1 MGLKEQVLETLEQN
15 KGRYISGAD
24 LAARLFVS
32 RNTVWK
38 AVRALAA
45 DGHRISAVTNKGYCL
60 DACSDV
66 LSKASVDKFL
76 GAAADTF
83 DVEVHKKLDST
94 NTAVKERAAA
104 GEKEGKVIVAE
115 TQTGG
120 KGRLGR
126 SFYSPAGSGVYF
138 SLLLRPDLG
147 AQDAVLITTA
157 AATATAQAI
166 EFVTGVE
173 ASVKWVN
180 DIYCRGK
187 KVCGILTE
195 GSFDME
201 SGGLEYAVLG
211 IGINVIPPE
220 AGFPDEL
227 AAVAGTVLDGPAQ
240 DSDVRSRLIAETL
253 KRFWSFYQNLSEKTF
268 LVNYRER
275 SFVVGRDVDVITGGT
290 VRRARAL
297 AIDDDCRLLVRYE
310 IGKIEALS
318 SGEVSVRP
326 AKGGKR

>member
-1 MGLKEQVLETLEQN
+1 MEALEQN

-60 DACSDV
+60 ETSSDV
-66 LSKASVDKFL
+66 LSKASVLKYL
-76 GAAADTF
+76 GPGASAF
-83 DVEVHKKLDST
+83 DVEVHKKLGST
-94 NTAVKERAAA
+94 NTAVKERAVA

-138 SLLLRPDLG
+138 SLLLRPNLG

-157 AATATAQAI
+157 AATAAAQAI
-166 EFVTGVE
+166 ECVTGVE

-211 IGINVIPPE
+211 IGINVTPPE
-220 AGFPDEL
+220 NGFPEEL
-227 AAVAGTVLDGPAQ
+227 ADAGSVLDGPAQ
-240 DSDVRSRLIAETL
+240 DGDVRSRLIAETL
-253 KRFWSFYQNLSEKTF
+253 KRFWSFYQNLSDKTF

-275 SFVVGRDVDVITGGT
+275 SFVIGRDVDVLAGGT

-326 AKGGKR
+326 VKRGKQ